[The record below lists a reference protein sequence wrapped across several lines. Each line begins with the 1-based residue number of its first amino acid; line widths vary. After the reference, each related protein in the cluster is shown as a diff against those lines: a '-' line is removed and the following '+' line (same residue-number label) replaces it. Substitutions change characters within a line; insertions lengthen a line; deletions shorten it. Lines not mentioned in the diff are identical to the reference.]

1 MQRPRQPRQPEQ
13 PERSGQPKKP
23 LFRRS
28 KTTKRDVVIFLLS
41 ALGVTVIVVLVANL
55 IEHYT

>member
-1 MQRPRQPRQPEQ
+1 MQRPRQPRQ

-28 KTTKRDVVIFLLS
+28 KTTKRDVVIFLLC
-41 ALGVTVIVVLVANL
+41 AVGITVVVVLLANL
-55 IEHYT
+55 IEHYG

>member
-1 MQRPRQPRQPEQ
+1 MQRPRQPRQ